1 MPKGLRKI
9 IHLEAL
15 SNVKAD
21 AYRRALDA
29 IGLKRRNP
37 SLSLSKA
44 AKASG
49 TTLRTMR
56 KHVAAA
62 LRTTGRR
69 LDVTPRDRLT
79 RPMRMLTPKA
89 EVTVVTKD
97 SRTATLISDHYN
109 ALRNLKQNPSALKR
123 FEGKVIRSGG
133 VSYEFA
139 TDIENVNRLI
149 RAGAVHFLDIYATE
163 PEP

>member
-1 MPKGLRKI
+1 MPQGLRKI
-9 IHLEAL
+9 IHLDAL

-49 TTLRTMR
+49 TTLKTMR
-56 KHVAAA
+56 RHVAPA
-62 LRTTGRR
+62 LRKTGRK
-69 LDVTPRDRLT
+69 LDVASRDLLT
-79 RPMRMLTPKA
+79 RTMRMLTPKGDVSVLT
-89 EVTVVTKD
+89 ED
-97 SRTATLISDHYN
+97 SRTATLISEHYN
-109 ALRNLKQNPSALKR
+109 ALRNLKQNPTALDK
-123 FEGKVIRSGG
+123 FKGKVIRSGG
-133 VSYEFA
+133 ISYEFA

-163 PEP
+163 PES